1 MKKMPAAR
9 GDAAYPHW
17 LTAII
22 PAGDLLDPGWRLVA
36 DNARLIRA
44 EQGAELFHAGD
55 PCKDFVIVLAG
66 CIRVQYL
73 DTNGHEIVLYRVQ
86 RGETCILTTS
96 CLLGYTAYPAE
107 GIAEE
112 ALHVALLPMAVF
124 RQTLAHETIRN
135 FVFSSMAKRIVDLM
149 MLIDDIAF
157 CRMDRRLAQFLLK
170 QGRRVYATH
179 QDIAVELGSARE
191 VISRLLKD
199 FERRGW
205 VSLRRGQIEVNAPE
219 RLAELGCD

>member
-1 MKKMPAAR
+1 
-9 GDAAYPHW
+9 
-17 LTAII
+17 
-22 PAGDLLDPGWRLVA
+22 VA
-36 DNARLIRA
+36 DHARLLRA
-44 EQGAELFHAGD
+44 ERGTVLFHAGD

-66 CIRVQYL
+66 SIRVQYL
-73 DTNGHEIVLYRVQ
+73 DAHGNEIVLYRVQ

-96 CLLGYTAYPAE
+96 CLLGYTTYPAE
-107 GIAEE
+107 GIVEE
-112 ALHVALLPMAVF
+112 ALHVALLPMVIF
-124 RQTLAHETIRN
+124 RQTLAYEPVRN
-135 FVFSSMAKRIVDLM
+135 FVFASMGKRIVDLM

-170 QGRRVYATH
+170 QGRRVHATH

-205 VSLRRGQIEVNAPE
+205 VSLRRGQIEIHAPE

>member
-1 MKKMPAAR
+1 MKKPENAGLSGVPSWLAAV
-9 GDAAYPHW
+9 
-17 LTAII
+17 I
-22 PAGDLLDPGWRLVA
+22 PAGDLTDAGWQLVA
-36 DNARLIRA
+36 DNARLISTER
-44 EQGAELFHAGD
+44 GTELFHAGD
-55 PCKDFVIVLAG
+55 PCRDFVIVLAG

-73 DTNGHEIVLYRVQ
+73 DVHGNEIVLYRVQ

-107 GIAEE
+107 GIVEE
-112 ALHVALLPMAVF
+112 TLQAALLPVAVF
-124 RQTLAHETIRN
+124 RRALAYESVRN
-135 FVFSSMAKRIVDLM
+135 FVFASMGKRIVDLM

-157 CRMDRRLAQFLLK
+157 RRMDKRLAQFLLK
-170 QGRRVYATH
+170 QARCLHITH

-205 VSLRRGQIEVNAPE
+205 VSLRRGQIEIHDPE
-219 RLAELGCD
+219 HLAELGCD